1 MLILLLYISSGLFMY
16 NKQDSRDD
24 DKNFLAQSIDKQIT
38 FKKTSIPNFTWNWLQ
53 VENFGKINDIQDCGI
68 MCSSSNDAFNSLV
81 YDSASFTC
89 SLTYVRIFIIKFI
102 LLTRSTQ

>member
-68 MCSSSNDAFNSLV
+68 VCSSSHDAFNSLV
-81 YDSASFTC
+81 YDSTSFTC
-89 SLTYVRIFIIKFI
+89 SLTYVRIFRCNSI
-102 LLTRSTQ
+102 SSMGV